1 MVMKIVSW
9 NVAGLRA
16 RMKNNQLMR
25 MVFASPNEGYYQYF
39 DIVCLQDSILNTKNN
54 IRNEI
59 EYFKKD
65 LRISFWVIRGLL
77 AITFTLVGILFFT
90 K

>member
-1 MVMKIVSW
+1 MKKYTNMTTEDEI
-9 NVAGLRA
+9 
-16 RMKNNQLMR
+16 KNLKI
-25 MVFASPNEGYYQYF
+25 
-39 DIVCLQDSILNTKNN
+39 DIVCLQDSIFHAKEN

-65 LRISFWVIRGLL
+65 LRISFWIIRILL
-77 AITFTLVGILFFT
+77 AVTFTLVGILFLT

>member
-1 MVMKIVSW
+1 MHI
-9 NVAGLRA
+9 GF
-16 RMKNNQLMR
+16 
-25 MVFASPNEGYYQYF
+25 FASFGKTMKKYTNITTEDEIKNLKF
-39 DIVCLQDSILNTKNN
+39 DIVCLQDSIFNAKNN

-65 LRISFWVIRGLL
+65 LQISFWVIRVLL

-90 K
+90 R

>member
-1 MVMKIVSW
+1 MHIGFLANFGKTMKKYTNITTEDEI
-9 NVAGLRA
+9 
-16 RMKNNQLMR
+16 KNLK
-25 MVFASPNEGYYQYF
+25 F
-39 DIVCLQDSILNTKNN
+39 DIVCLQDSIFNAKNN

-65 LRISFWVIRGLL
+65 LQISFWVIRVLL

-90 K
+90 R

>member
-1 MVMKIVSW
+1 MHIGFFVNFGKMMKKYTHITTEDEI
-9 NVAGLRA
+9 
-16 RMKNNQLMR
+16 KNLK
-25 MVFASPNEGYYQYF
+25 F

>member
-1 MVMKIVSW
+1 MITSMNTDDEI
-9 NVAGLRA
+9 
-16 RMKNNQLMR
+16 KNLK
-25 MVFASPNEGYYQYF
+25 F
-39 DIVCLQDSILNTKNN
+39 DIVCLQDSIFNAKNN

-65 LRISFWVIRGLL
+65 LQISFWIIRVLL
-77 AITFTLVGILFFT
+77 AVIFTLVGILFLL